1 VTPTVRR
8 RHRWRRATPDDR
20 DWLIERLSEGDDP
33 PGALRHL
40 AALGNLEGDGIR
52 DLRIASTGD
61 AWAACIANAMHLC
74 VPCGDPDLLAS
85 LGPPSRRWRLAVS
98 DRAAVVACLG
108 DELDDPTLRVH
119 DQVLMSLPV
128 EAPTPDLEDPG
139 VRLAEMADLDALAVL
154 AVTLHVDDAFGPHP
168 GRAGIAGYRERM
180 AAMIPAQRMYVVGP
194 VGNPYA
200 KLQLS
205 VSSAEWGTQLAG
217 IVVAA
222 TERGHGVGKGLVA
235 EAVRRARAI
244 RPGLPITLHV
254 RRANVRAI
262 GAYES
267 VGFREVD
274 DWLLVVR
281 P

>member
-1 VTPTVRR
+1 MTPTLR
-8 RHRWRRATPDDR
+8 RHRWRRAAQDDR
-20 DWLIERLSEGDDP
+20 DWLIERLCEGDDP
-33 PGALRHL
+33 PGVLRHL

-52 DLRIASTGD
+52 DLRIAETPTS
-61 AWAACIANAMHLC
+61 WAACIANAMHLC
-74 VPCGDPDLLAS
+74 VPCGDPELLAS

-98 DRAAVVACLG
+98 DRAAMMACLG
-108 DELDDPTLRVH
+108 DELDDPMLRVH
-119 DQVLMSLPV
+119 DQVLMSLPID
-128 EAPTPDLEDPG
+128 APTPDIEDPG
-139 VRLAEMADLDALAVL
+139 VRLAEQADLDALAAL

-168 GRAGIAGYRERM
+168 GKAGIAGYRERM

-194 VGNPYA
+194 VGNPHA

-205 VSSAEWGTQLAG
+205 VASARWGTQLAG
-217 IVVAA
+217 IVVRP
-222 TERGHGVGKGLVA
+222 TERNQGVGKGIVA

-254 RRANVRAI
+254 RRANERAI
-262 GAYES
+262 GTYEA
-267 VGFREVD
+267 VGFREID